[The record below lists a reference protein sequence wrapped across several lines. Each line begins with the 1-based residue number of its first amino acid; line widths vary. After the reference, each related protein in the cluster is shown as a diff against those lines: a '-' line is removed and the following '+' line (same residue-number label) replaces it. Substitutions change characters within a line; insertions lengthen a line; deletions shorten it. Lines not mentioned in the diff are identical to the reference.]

1 MKKRLVS
8 LLLALILVGGALP
21 AHALSSFFNLGQ
33 GETVTIPKEE
43 YERLKQYEKL
53 DEVKSYIEEYYY
65 QDVDDTMLIDGAIQ
79 GLLAGTEDVYT
90 FYYPEESWKR
100 LWDDDSGKYAGIGI
114 QMLGDYETGLV
125 TVTRVFK
132 GTPAEAAGI
141 RKGDIL
147 YMVEDLQVTVSTMQ
161 DAVDIMRGIP
171 GEKVKVQM
179 MRNDEIVS
187 FEVIKAEIIVNRVE
201 SMMLENGIGYIAH
214 YEFAGGSYEDFKKA
228 FDTLEQEGMKALIL
242 DLRDNG
248 GGWVDDGVKLADLF
262 LDKELLFYT
271 QGKQGGKEETYAT
284 SGKTDMPLILLV
296 NGHSASTSE
305 IVSGA
310 LQDYGRA
317 TLVGSQT
324 FGKGVIQM
332 VLPLSDEKTGFQFT
346 TAQYFTPKGNQVHEL
361 GITPDIV
368 VEMPEDINYSLLTL
382 GDMADP
388 QLQAAYSE
396 ALEQV
401 K

>member
-1 MKKRLVS
+1 
-8 LLLALILVGGALP
+8 
-21 AHALSSFFNLGQ
+21 
-33 GETVTIPKEE
+33 
-43 YERLKQYEKL
+43 
-53 DEVKSYIEEYYY
+53 
-65 QDVDDTMLIDGAIQ
+65 
-79 GLLAGTEDVYT
+79 
-90 FYYPEESWKR
+90 
-100 LWDDDSGKYAGIGI
+100 
-114 QMLGDYETGLV
+114 
-125 TVTRVFK
+125 
-132 GTPAEAAGI
+132 
-141 RKGDIL
+141 
-147 YMVEDLQVTVSTMQ
+147 
-161 DAVDIMRGIP
+161 
-171 GEKVKVQM
+171 
-179 MRNDEIVS
+179 
-187 FEVIKAEIIVNRVE
+187 
-201 SMMLENGIGYIAH
+201 
-214 YEFAGGSYEDFKKA
+214 
-228 FDTLEQEGMKALIL
+228 
-242 DLRDNG
+242 
-248 GGWVDDGVKLADLF
+248 
-262 LDKELLFYT
+262 
-271 QGKQGGKEETYAT
+271 
-284 SGKTDMPLILLV
+284 MPLILLV

-346 TAQYFTPKGNQVHEL
+346 TAQYFTPKGHQVHEL